1 MVKAEADDIWVV
13 TAISLIPQ
21 SYYNRVGPVIEGII
35 SLLMNVSWEPAER
48 SGPSIT
54 VFVAG
59 CCCHRTSNGGTADLR
74 NMIYIKVS
82 AYRQLEIL

>member
-21 SYYNRVGPVIEGII
+21 SYNRVGPVIEGII

-48 SGPSIT
+48 SSPSIP

-59 CCCHRTSNGGTADLR
+59 CCCRRTSNGGTADLR

>member
-21 SYYNRVGPVIEGII
+21 SYNRVGPVIEGII

-48 SGPSIT
+48 SSPSIT

-59 CCCHRTSNGGTADLR
+59 CCCRRTSNGGTADLR

>member
-21 SYYNRVGPVIEGII
+21 SYNRVGPVIEGII

-48 SGPSIT
+48 SSPSIT
-54 VFVAG
+54 VFVAW
-59 CCCHRTSNGGTADLR
+59 CCCRRTSNGGTADLR